1 MIAAADRAGDLQV
14 EEFLRSVDMPGI
26 TKAEPFRNAFAVLAQ
41 CLMERGPDTR
51 EVGPVAC
58 ESPALDEAEHLRGK
72 TPAAVELLERS
83 ESLSPQTNN
92 NEKRSGPCS
101 SPRSALRSNTTQWA
115 TVVELKMMP
124 LYCFIDNRL
133 SDGVMMAT
141 MVAELGMSTLP
152 ATCTGAVRCRQMTT
166 EGACE
171 KVKGL
176 VVMASDGGA
185 LLVRKRESQTVKDI
199 HGPAAVTTAIA
210 PDGLAQIV
218 EQAHDGNAV
227 SGVIACMLEHML
239 IHLKGVLGKASV
251 LLVVAIAAA
260 LEVARGQEIVDN
272 GFDAGALGRAEDLTD
287 PVSGIRHVRHGFG
300 N

>member
-1 MIAAADRAGDLQV
+1 
-14 EEFLRSVDMPGI
+14 
-26 TKAEPFRNAFAVLAQ
+26 
-41 CLMERGPDTR
+41 
-51 EVGPVAC
+51 
-58 ESPALDEAEHLRGK
+58 
-72 TPAAVELLERS
+72 
-83 ESLSPQTNN
+83 
-92 NEKRSGPCS
+92 
-101 SPRSALRSNTTQWA
+101 
-115 TVVELKMMP
+115 
-124 LYCFIDNRL
+124 
-133 SDGVMMAT
+133 MAT
-141 MVAELGMSTLP
+141 MVAELGTSTLP

-171 KVKGL
+171 KVKEL

-185 LLVRKRESQTVKDI
+185 LLVRQRESQTVKDI

-227 SGVIACMLEHML
+227 NGVTSCVREHML
-239 IHLKGVLGKASV
+239 IHFKGVLGKASV
-251 LLVVAIAAA
+251 LLVVAIAAT

-300 N
+300 NLYSLLRNSYTEILQNLE